1 MAEESSD
8 GEEKTEAPTAKRR
21 REAKEQGQVP
31 RSRELTTLLAM
42 VAAAGCLLI
51 FGSHMADSLI
61 DVLRQGL
68 HVERGTIFDPQAPI
82 RLLREMLGGG
92 LWAAG
97 PLALA
102 MLIVALVAPAALG
115 GWTVSAKAL
124 APKLSKLDPVKGLKR
139 IFGVHGLVELAK
151 ALAKVML
158 VGAVGAYLFWRSRG
172 DFQALAA
179 EPLRLALHHSAR
191 IFINTFFMLAAA
203 LSLIALADVP
213 FQLWDH
219 ARKLRMTKQ
228 EIKDELKQTEGR
240 PEVKSRIRQLQQQA
254 ARGRMLEQ
262 VPKAD
267 VVVTNPTHF
276 AVALRYDP
284 LHMRAPKLMAK
295 GTDLI
300 AQRIRQ
306 IAQENGVAL
315 FEAPQLARA
324 LHYTTELEREIP
336 AGLYLAVAQVLAYI
350 YQLHSHRG
358 AGRERPVRPEPAVPE
373 EFLKYVHLRKKR
385 R

>member
-1 MAEESSD
+1 MAEENSD

-21 REAKEQGQVP
+21 YEAKEEGQVP

-42 VAAAGCLLI
+42 LTAAGCLLI
-51 FGSHMADSLI
+51 FGGHMTDSL
-61 DVLRQGL
+61 LEMLHHGL
-68 HVERGTIFDPQAPI
+68 HVKRGTIFDPQAPI
-82 RLLREMLGGG
+82 RLLREMLGAG
-92 LWAAG
+92 LWAVG

-102 MLIVALVAPAALG
+102 LLIVAVAAPAALG
-115 GWTVSAKAL
+115 GWTFSAKAL
-124 APKLSKLDPVKGLKR
+124 TPQLGRLDPIKGLKR
-139 IFGVHGLVELAK
+139 IFGVHGLVELGK
-151 ALAKVML
+151 ALAKVVL
-158 VGAVGAYLFWRSRG
+158 VGMLGTYMLWRSHG
-172 DFQALAA
+172 DFQALAS
-179 EPLRLALHHSAR
+179 EPLRPALHQAAR
-191 IFINTFFMLAAA
+191 IFIDTFLVLVAA
-203 LSLIALADVP
+203 LSLIALVDVP
-213 FQLWDH
+213 FQLWEH
-219 ARKLRMTKQ
+219 TRKLRMTKQ

-254 ARGRMLEQ
+254 AQGRMLEQ

-300 AQRIRQ
+300 AQRIREL
-306 IAQENGVAL
+306 ARENGVPL

-324 LHYTTELEREIP
+324 LHYTTELDREIP

-350 YQLHSHRG
+350 YQLRSHHQ
-358 AGRERPVRPEPAVPE
+358 ADPVRPEPSIPE
-373 EFLKYVHLRKKR
+373 EFLKYVRPHKGR